1 MRIRLSLI
9 GFDMNIRF
17 TCASEGVYL
26 LRRIEDVKVRTI
38 IFLFPQVKLKP
49 PVLLAHANAVGMIR
63 KAHCPVTILTADAG
77 VQQVS

>member
-1 MRIRLSLI
+1 MEEFELYGRIYAVCLIRIRLSLV

-17 TCASEGVYL
+17 TCASEGFCL

-49 PVLLAHANAVGMIR
+49 LFF
-63 KAHCPVTILTADAG
+63 
-77 VQQVS
+77 